1 MFDRILA
8 IVDVIFLILIWQ
20 DGRQMLR
27 SALNT
32 EKWEEKTHRLYEE
45 WFAERR
51 AEREARKESAR
62 KAREAKAAKAEVK
75 NDG

>member
-8 IVDVIFLILIWQ
+8 VIDLIFLVLIWR

-32 EKWEEKTHRLYEE
+32 EKWEERTHKLYEE

-62 KAREAKAAKAEVK
+62 KARESKAAKAEVK
-75 NDG
+75 IDG